1 MRRSTRTGGQGGCRA
16 RRSGRRRHAAP
27 FISREHPQTI
37 ALILSQLES
46 AQSAGI
52 LGQLPERMQSDVSYR
67 IATMESIT
75 PAILKDVE
83 EALEDSLRDI
93 LSGNQDVGGPKVVAD
108 MLNMTGSSTERNVMG
123 QMDAQ
128 APDVAEAVRNLM
140 FTFADIAK
148 LTDREIQLMVEAVD
162 QKDLIALT
170 AAGDALRA
178 TRRILHSMNEETRAF
193 IEKEMGLLTRMR
205 LSEVEECR
213 CALCSWCGSW
223 RRRVN

>member
-27 FISREHPQTI
+27 FISHEHPQTI

-67 IATMESIT
+67 IATMENIT

-83 EALEDSLRDI
+83 EAREDSLRDI

-162 QKDLIALT
+162 QKDLVIALT
-170 AAGDALRA
+170 AADDALRE
-178 TRRILHSMNEETRAF
+178 RILHSMTEETRAF